1 MGDSQCTPRYRWP
14 AGLAN
19 QISLVAALGIVLV
32 SGSGLVAALVAGHRA
47 HMPRPWAYD
56 IAMRTAALAF
66 DALLLLVR
74 SLRERYPHLLV
85 GCALGMAAG
94 LFLRAWGFAASE
106 APLWVTLAYF
116 LMWMCAGIASARGLL
131 LGERLDELLGSLTAC
146 LLRAAL
152 GERYDEMFRR

>member
-32 SGSGLVAALVAGHRA
+32 SGSGLVAALVAGHRV
-47 HMPRPWAYD
+47 HVPQPWAYD

-66 DALLLLVR
+66 GTLLLLVR
-74 SLRERYPHLLV
+74 SLRERYPHLLAGHV
-85 GCALGMAAG
+85 LLMAG
-94 LFLRAWGFAASE
+94 SVFLRAWGFVASE

-116 LMWMCAGIASARGLL
+116 LAGTCAGIASARGLL
-131 LGERLDELLGSLTAC
+131 LGERLDELLASLTAC
-146 LLRAAL
+146 LLRVVL